1 MARRIKETNEVMIIE
16 NSQGEILAEYP
27 PKLIDTIKATVA
39 KGATD
44 EELYMFLQIA
54 SMYDL
59 NPFMKEIWFVKNKD
73 GSVMIMTSRDGY
85 RKIASRDPNFKDCM
99 GFPVY
104 ENDTFEMEMVMGEI
118 TNVTHKFHQ
127 NDRGNLVGAYGVLLT
142 HNGDKKATYVDFSEY
157 NNQSPVWRKY
167 PTAMICKVA
176 ENILLK
182 RFAKVNGI
190 QTVEDA
196 PKEAQMQSEEF
207 IEVNIK
213 GE

>member
-1 MARRIKETNEVMIIE
+1 MARKSKESKEVMIIE
-16 NSQGEILAEYP
+16 NNQGEILAEYP

-85 RKIASRDPNFKDCM
+85 RKIASRDPNFKDCRS
-99 GFPVY
+99 FAVY
-104 ENDTFEMEMVMGEI
+104 ENDEFEMETTMGEI
-118 TNVTHKFHQ
+118 TNIHHKFTQ
-127 NDRGNLVGAYGVLLT
+127 NDRGDLIGAYSVLLT
-142 HNGDKKATYVDFSEY
+142 YNGTRNAIYVDYKEY
-157 NNQSPVWRKY
+157 NNQSPVWRRY
-167 PTAMICKVA
+167 PTAMIRKVA

-182 RFAKVNGI
+182 QFAKVNGL

-196 PKEAQMQSEEF
+196 PKEVQEASEEF
-207 IEVNIK
+207 IDVKLKN
-213 GE
+213 